1 MKIGV
6 DLDEVLADF
15 LSALIMFHNYKNG
28 TSFRR
33 DHFHS
38 YKVYEIWG
46 GTYDDTIKEIYEFY
60 ETKYFDDIKPIPGSI
75 ENIEVL
81 SRNNDLVVIT
91 SRQNDIS
98 QKTLNWIDRYF
109 KNGFSGIFFTNDNSR
124 HGDIINKSQI
134 CINSGVDF
142 MIEDYL
148 IYAAEC
154 AKSVKKVF
162 LLDSPWN
169 KTDELP
175 KNISRVYSWS
185 EITEDLLEMN
195 RETRLFFDNSR

>member
-15 LSALIMFHNYKNG
+15 LSALIMFHNHKNG
-28 TSFRR
+28 TCFER

-46 GTYDDTIKEIYEFY
+46 GTYDDMIKEIYEFY
-60 ETKYFDDIKPIPGSI
+60 DTQYFDNIKPIPGSL
-75 ENIEVL
+75 ENIGYL
-81 SRNNDLVVIT
+81 SKNNDLIVIT

-98 QKTLNWIDRYF
+98 EKTLGWIDSHF
-109 KNGFSGIFFTNDNSR
+109 KNMFSGVFFTNQNSL
-124 HGDIINKSQI
+124 HGQCENKSDI
-134 CINSGVDF
+134 CRRSGVDF
-142 MIEDYL
+142 MIEDY
-148 IYAAEC
+148 IDYAAEC

-169 KTDELP
+169 KADDLP
-175 KNISRVYSWS
+175 ENISRVYTWY
-185 EITEDLLEMN
+185 EITENL
-195 RETRLFFDNSR
+195 SKAKKAI

>member
-28 TSFRR
+28 TSFKR

-46 GTYDDTIKEIYEFY
+46 GTYDEMIKEIYEFY
-60 ETKYFDDIKPIPGSI
+60 DTQYFDNIKPIPGSL
-75 ENIEVL
+75 ENIGYL
-81 SRNNDLVVIT
+81 SKNNELIVIT

-98 QKTLNWIDRYF
+98 EKTLGWIDRHF
-109 KNGFSGIFFTNDNSR
+109 KDMFSGVFFTNQNSL
-124 HGDIINKSQI
+124 HGQSEHKADI
-134 CINSGVDF
+134 CRRSGVDF
-142 MIEDYL
+142 MIEDY
-148 IYAAEC
+148 IDYAAEC

-169 KTDELP
+169 KTDDLP
-175 KNISRVYSWS
+175 ENISRVYTWY
-185 EITEDLLEMN
+185 EIPEHL
-195 RETRLFFDNSR
+195 SKAKQSI